1 MLIDISMLF
10 CSNNAI
16 RAECSSSNL
25 MYSFVIEGYVHTLLC
40 QRRSYSTTRGGAP
53 RTRAWTW
60 KISSSTSASG

>member
-1 MLIDISMLF
+1 MLKDISILF
-10 CSNNAI
+10 CSNSAI

-25 MYSFVIEGYVHTLLC
+25 MYSSVMEGCVHTLLC